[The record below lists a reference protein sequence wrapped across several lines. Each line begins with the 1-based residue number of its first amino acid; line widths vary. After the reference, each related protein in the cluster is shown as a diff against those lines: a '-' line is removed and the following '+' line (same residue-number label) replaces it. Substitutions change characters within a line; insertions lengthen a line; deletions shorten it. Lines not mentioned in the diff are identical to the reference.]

1 MTLQGS
7 GQIGFSDVSN
17 ETGGAFSN
25 RMSWIQAY
33 TKDGVTSLGGLY
45 NRAWYARNVDGNC
58 NNGNC
63 ACDCNCGN
71 INCNN
76 CTNCYNINCTNCDG
90 QNWLQGNCNCACT
103 YNCDVAG
110 TVSFNCNCDCTF
122 CACACW

>member
-1 MTLQGS
+1 MTLPS
-7 GQIGFSDVSN
+7 GQIGISDLNN
-17 ETGGAFSN
+17 EVGSAVN
-25 RMSWIQAY
+25 QLSWVKSY
-33 TKDGVTSLGGLY
+33 TKDSISDMNNMH

-76 CTNCYNINCTNCDG
+76 CTNCYNINCANCDG
-90 QNWLQGNCNCACT
+90 QAWLQGNCNCACT
-103 YNCDVAG
+103 YNCDITG